1 MKILRLFAF
10 ILLLISVAPSWAKN
24 YTEDLP
30 LERLINDRI
39 YAYPFSSDNLLRL
52 AAYYEMK
59 GIYNAEY
66 DQMEFRFGGLG
77 TVSIFKD
84 RFFIRTRDQKVYH
97 LKPDYPDPELL
108 GLVNDALRD
117 LFEQIPLM
125 GNYGSHPSLIDF
137 VDRNLAGKNLEP
149 FDKVYLRY
157 ILLKF
162 GRLDK
167 NGSKVEFHTSW
178 LPRIDHE
185 AMNKSENLLIRKHK
199 TPLVI
204 YLYPAVIRGYYEKIG
219 GTVFVEEK
227 HKLIGK
233 YAIGHTSQPN
243 VASFK
248 LFIQKLFVQSIRY
261 IADDENDRLGEKVSL
276 QNDITSSTLT
286 ASNSSVRPVK
296 LVKVEWQ
303 HPYHTDSWMIMMLTI
318 LRQNKTSIG
327 DPEII
332 RYFVDEPYFER
343 LYSYMTE
350 KERSQVDRYLLRKK

>member
-1 MKILRLFAF
+1 MKIMRLITFF
-10 ILLLISVAPSWAKN
+10 LLLVHLLPSMGRN
-24 YTEDLP
+24 CTEDLP
-30 LERLINDRI
+30 LERLINERI

-77 TVSIFKD
+77 TVSIFRD

-97 LKPDYPDPELL
+97 LKPGYPDPELL
-108 GLVNDALRD
+108 GLVNEALRD

-125 GNYGSHPSLIDF
+125 GNYGAHPLMIDF

-162 GRLDK
+162 GRYDR

-178 LPRIDHE
+178 LPEIDHN
-185 AMNKSENLLIRKHK
+185 AINNSENALIRKHK
-199 TPLVI
+199 TPLI
-204 YLYPAVIRGYYEKIG
+204 LYLYPAVIRGYYEKIG

-227 HKLIGK
+227 EKLIGS
-233 YAIGHTSQPN
+233 YATGHTSQPN
-243 VASFK
+243 VAAFK
-248 LFIQKLFVQSIRY
+248 LFIQKLFVQSIRF
-261 IADDENDRLGEKVSL
+261 IADDENDRLGEQVTL
-276 QNDITSSTLT
+276 DNDIESNSLT
-286 ASNSSVRPVK
+286 ASGANPRAVK
-296 LVKVEWQ
+296 VVKVEWTN
-303 HPYHTDSWMIMMLTI
+303 PYERDSWMIMMLTI

-343 LYSYMTE
+343 LYSYMTNG
-350 KERSQVDRYLLRKK
+350 ERDQVDRYLRRRR